1 MVPNP
6 LSRMNTII
14 LQQPKRLI
22 FGTGCIQQSAAEFK
36 QAGWSRLF
44 VITSPQVAAAQ
55 PALFTAW
62 RGAGLAVEVFSGVD
76 REPEIALFEQVV
88 AAGRA
93 AKPDVVIGLG
103 GGSPLDVSK
112 LVAALLDGRQPIRE
126 VFGIGLLR
134 GRSTPL
140 VCIPTTAGT
149 GADVSPN
156 AILLDEAE
164 RLKKGV
170 VSPHLVPDMAICD
183 PELTV
188 TMPPAVTA
196 ATGIDALVHC
206 MEAYANKH
214 AHPTVDVYA
223 LEGIR
228 RIGRS
233 METAV
238 KNGADRTARA
248 DVMLGALYGGLC
260 LGPVNTAAVH
270 ALSYP
275 LGGEYRVP
283 HGVANSLLMP
293 HVFRFNLPAM
303 PERYADIALA
313 LGCSA
318 GATPLATAEA
328 GLLRLT
334 EMSRN
339 CGIPQRLRDVGV
351 PESDLPRLALE
362 SMKVTRLLK
371 NNPRELTAAE
381 AEQIY
386 RAAY

>member
-1 MVPNP
+1 MNP
-6 LSRMNTII
+6 VI
-14 LQQPKRLI
+14 LQQPRRLI
-22 FGTGCIQQSAAEFK
+22 VGDGTSRTAPEEFLR
-36 QAGWSRLF
+36 AGWRRLF
-44 VITSPQVAAAQ
+44 VITSPQVEAMQAD
-55 PALFTAW
+55 LFRGW
-62 RGAGLAVEVFSGVD
+62 RAAGLAVEVCARVD
-76 REPEIALFEQVV
+76 REPEIALFEEVL
-88 AAGRA
+88 AAARA
-93 AKPDVVIGLG
+93 AQPDAIVGLG

-112 LVAALLDGRQPIRE
+112 LVAALHDGRQSVRE
-126 VFGIGLLR
+126 VFGIGLLA
-134 GRSTPL
+134 GRSRPL
-140 VCIPTTAGT
+140 VCLATTAGT

-170 VSPHLVPDMAICD
+170 VSPHLVPDLAICD
-183 PELTV
+183 PELTHS
-188 TMPPAVTA
+188 MPPAVTA

-214 AHPTVDVYA
+214 AHPVVDVLA

-233 METAV
+233 VEAAV
-238 KNGADRTARA
+238 RDGADRVARA

-283 HGVANSLLMP
+283 HGVANSLLLT

-303 PERYADIALA
+303 PERYADIAVA
-313 LGCSA
+313 LGCA
-318 GATPLATAEA
+318 PGATPRATAET
-328 GLLRLT
+328 GLGRLVAMART
-334 EMSRN
+334 

-351 PESDLPRLALE
+351 PESDLPRLAGE
-362 SMKVTRLLK
+362 AMKVTRLLR
-371 NNPRELTAAE
+371 NNPRELTAADAE
-381 AEQIY
+381 AIY
-386 RAAY
+386 REAF

>member
-1 MVPNP
+1 MNP
-6 LSRMNTII
+6 II
-14 LQQPKRLI
+14 LQQPKRIL
-22 FGTGCIQQSAAEFK
+22 FGHRCSQTAPAEFELH
-36 QAGWSRLF
+36 GWHRLF
-44 VITSPQVAAAQ
+44 VITSPQVFDAQ
-55 PALFTAW
+55 GGLFATW
-62 RGAGLAVEVFSGVD
+62 RSANLIVEVCTAVD
-76 REPEIALFEQVV
+76 REPEIGLFESVL
-88 AAGRA
+88 AAAQAFR
-93 AKPDVVIGLG
+93 PDVVIGVG

-112 LVAALLDGRQPIRE
+112 LVAALYDGRQQIRD
-126 VFGIGLLR
+126 VFGIGLLQR
-134 GRSTPL
+134 RALPL
-140 VCIPTTAGT
+140 VCMATTAGT

-170 VSPHLVPDMAICD
+170 VSPHLVPDLAVCD
-183 PELTV
+183 PELTLSV
-188 TMPPAVTA
+188 PPAVTA

-206 MEAYANKH
+206 MEAYANLH
-214 AHPTVDVYA
+214 AHPIVDGYA

-233 METAV
+233 MEIAV
-238 KNGADRTARA
+238 RDGTNREARA

-303 PERYADIALA
+303 PERYADIAVA
-313 LGCSA
+313 LGCPTQSS
-318 GATPLATAEA
+318 PMATAEA
-328 GLLRLT
+328 GLRRLT
-334 EMSRN
+334 EMSLN

-351 PESDLPRLALE
+351 PEADLPRLAQE
-362 SMKVTRLLK
+362 AMKVTRLLK
-371 NNPRELTAAE
+371 NNPRPVSAPEAE
-381 AEQIY
+381 AIY

>member
-1 MVPNP
+1 
-6 LSRMNTII
+6 MNTVI

-22 FGTGCIQQSAAEFK
+22 FGNGSSREAPAEFIR
-36 QAGWSRLF
+36 QGWKRLF
-44 VITSPQVAAAQ
+44 VITSPQVAGMQA
-55 PALFTAW
+55 ALFDGW
-62 RGAGLAVEVFSGVD
+62 RASSLVVEVCSAVD
-76 REPEIALFEQVV
+76 REPEIALFEQVLD
-88 AAGRA
+88 AARA
-93 AKPDVVIGLG
+93 FRPDAVLGVG

-112 LVAALLDGRQPIRE
+112 LVAALYGPGQRIRE
-126 VFGIGLLR
+126 VFGIGLLA
-134 GRSTPL
+134 GRALPL
-140 VCIPTTAGT
+140 VCVATTAGT

-170 VSPHLVPDMAICD
+170 VSPHLVPDLAICD
-183 PELTV
+183 PELTCS
-188 TMPPAVTA
+188 MPPAVTA

-214 AHPTVDVYA
+214 AHPIVDVYA
-223 LEGIR
+223 LEGVR

-233 METAV
+233 IEASV
-238 KNGADRTARA
+238 RDGADRAARA

-275 LGGEYRVP
+275 LGGEYRIP

-293 HVFRFNLPAM
+293 AVFRFNLPAM

-313 LGCSA
+313 LGCASKGSA
-318 GATPLATAEA
+318 AATAEA
-328 GLLRLT
+328 GLIRLT
-334 EMSRN
+334 EMSRT

-351 PESDLPRLALE
+351 PEADLPRLSQEA
-362 SMKVTRLLK
+362 MKVTRLLK
-371 NNPRELTAAE
+371 NNPREVTAAD
-381 AEQIY
+381 AERIY
-386 RAAY
+386 REAF

>member
-1 MVPNP
+1 
-6 LSRMNTII
+6 MNTVV
-14 LQQPKRLI
+14 LQQPRRLLFGLGAVARSAEEFALAGKRRLLI
-22 FGTGCIQQSAAEFK
+22 
-36 QAGWSRLF
+36 
-44 VITSPQVAAAQ
+44 VTSPPVVATL
-55 PALFTAW
+55 PAVLAAW
-62 RGAGLAVEVFSGVD
+62 RAAGLTVEVCARVD
-76 REPEIALFEQVV
+76 REPEIALFEAVL
-88 AAGRA
+88 AEARA
-93 AKPDVVIGLG
+93 FGPDCIVGLG
-103 GGSPLDVSK
+103 GGSPLDVAK
-112 LVAALLDGRQPIRE
+112 LVAALLDGAQQVRE

-134 GRSTPL
+134 GRSTHL

-170 VSPHLVPDMAICD
+170 VSPHLVPDLAICD

-188 TMPPAVTA
+188 TMPPPVTA

-206 MEAYANKH
+206 MEAYANKF
-214 AHPTVDVYA
+214 AHPAVDLYA
-223 LEGIR
+223 LEGVR
-228 RIGRS
+228 RIGGAI
-233 METAV
+233 ETAV
-238 KNGADRTARA
+238 RNGADRGARA
-248 DVMLGALYGGLC
+248 EVMLGALYGGLC

-303 PERYADIALA
+303 PERYADIARA
-313 LGCSA
+313 LGVPPA
-318 GATPLATAEA
+318 ATPLATAEA
-328 GLLRLT
+328 GLARLA
-334 EMSRN
+334 ELSRN
-339 CGIPQRLRDVGV
+339 CGIPQRLRDVSI
-351 PESDLPRLALE
+351 PESDLPRLAQE

-371 NNPRELTAAE
+371 NNPRELTAAD
-381 AEQIY
+381 ALAIY

>member
-1 MVPNP
+1 
-6 LSRMNTII
+6 MNTLV

-22 FGTGCIQQSAAEFK
+22 LGDGAGIAAPAEFDMH
-36 QAGWSRLF
+36 GWKRLF
-44 VITSPQVAAAQ
+44 VITSPQVASAQ
-55 PALFTAW
+55 AALFAGW
-62 RGAGLAVEVFSGVD
+62 RGASLHIEICSAVD
-76 REPEIALFEQVV
+76 REPEITLFEQVMS
-88 AAGRA
+88 AARA
-93 AKPDVVIGLG
+93 FRPDAVVGVG

-112 LVAALLDGRQPIRE
+112 LIAALFDDRQQIRQ
-126 VFGIGLLR
+126 VFGIDLLE
-134 GRSTPL
+134 GRALPL
-140 VCIPTTAGT
+140 ACLATTAGT

-170 VSPHLVPDMAICD
+170 VSPHLVPDLAICD
-183 PELTV
+183 PELTHS
-188 TMPPAVTA
+188 MPPAVTA

-206 MEAYANKH
+206 MEAYANTH
-214 AHPTVDVYA
+214 AHPVVDVYA

-233 METAV
+233 IETAV
-238 KNGADRTARA
+238 REGGNRVARA

-275 LGGEYRVP
+275 LGGEYRIA
-283 HGVANSLLMP
+283 HGVANSLLVP

-303 PERYADIALA
+303 PERYAGIAIA
-313 LGCSA
+313 LGCPA
-318 GATPLATAEA
+318 GASPTETAEA
-328 GLLRLT
+328 GLRRLV
-334 EMSRN
+334 EMSRH

-351 PESDLPRLALE
+351 PEADLPHLAQE
-362 SMKVTRLLK
+362 AMKVTRLLK
-371 NNPRELTAAE
+371 NNPRELTRTD

-386 RAAY
+386 REAY

>member
-1 MVPNP
+1 
-6 LSRMNTII
+6 MNTVI
-14 LQQPKRLI
+14 LQQPKRLL
-22 FGTGCIQQSAAEFK
+22 FGTGCIHRSVEEFK
-36 QAGWSRLF
+36 IAGWNRLF
-44 VITSPQVAAAQ
+44 VITSPQIAAAH
-55 PALFTAW
+55 PETIAEW
-62 RGAGLAVEVFSGVD
+62 RNAGLAVEVFTGID
-76 REPEIALFEQVV
+76 REPEIALFEEVV
-88 AAGRA
+88 AAARKH
-93 AKPDVVIGLG
+93 KPDVVIGLG
-103 GGSPLDVSK
+103 GGSALDVSK
-112 LVAALLDGRQPIRE
+112 LVAALLDGAQALRD

-134 GRSTPL
+134 GRATAL

-183 PELTV
+183 PELTFSL
-188 TMPPAVTA
+188 PPPVTA

-214 AHPTVDVYA
+214 AHPVVDVYA

-233 METAV
+233 IETAV
-238 KNGADRTARA
+238 KDGSNREARS

-303 PERYADIALA
+303 PRRYADIAVA
-313 LGCSA
+313 LGCA
-318 GATPLATAEA
+318 EGADVNATAEA
-328 GLLRLT
+328 GLQRLT

-339 CGIPQRLRDVGV
+339 CGVPQRLRDVGV
-351 PESDLPRLALE
+351 PEADLPRLAQE

-371 NNPRELTAAE
+371 NNPRELTAAD

-386 RAAY
+386 RNAF

>member
-1 MVPNP
+1 
-6 LSRMNTII
+6 MNSVI
-14 LQQPKRLI
+14 LQQPKRLLL
-22 FGTGCIQQSAAEFK
+22 GTGCVGQSADEFK
-36 QAGWSRLF
+36 LSGWRRLF
-44 VITSPQVAAAQ
+44 VVSSPQVAAAQ
-55 PALFTAW
+55 APHFEAW
-62 RGAGLAVEVFSGVD
+62 RQAGLTVEIFPGVD
-76 REPEIALFEQVV
+76 REPEVALFEQVL
-88 AAGRA
+88 AKARA
-93 AKPDVVIGLG
+93 YRPDAIVGFG
-103 GGSPLDVSK
+103 GGSPIDVAK
-112 LVAALLDGRQPIRE
+112 LIAALLDGAQTIHE
-126 VFGIGLLR
+126 IFGIGLLKR
-134 GRSTPL
+134 RACPL

-156 AILLDEAE
+156 AILLVEAE
-164 RLKKGV
+164 KLKKGI
-170 VSPHLVPDMAICD
+170 VSPHLVADLAICD

-188 TMPPAVTA
+188 SMPPAVTA

-206 MEAYANKH
+206 MEAYANKF
-214 AHPTVDVYA
+214 AHPAVDVYA

-233 METAV
+233 IETAV
-238 KNGADRTARA
+238 KNGTDRAARA

-275 LGGEYRVP
+275 LGGEYRIA

-303 PERYADIALA
+303 PERYADIAVA
-313 LGCSA
+313 LGCRA
-318 GATPLATAEA
+318 EATPLATAEA
-328 GLLRLT
+328 GLRRLA
-334 EMSRN
+334 ELSLA
-339 CGIPQRLRDVGV
+339 CGIPQRLRDVGI
-351 PESDLPRLALE
+351 PESELPRLAQE

-371 NNPRELTAAE
+371 NNPRELTAAD

>member
-1 MVPNP
+1 MITV
-6 LSRMNTII
+6 I

-22 FGTGCIQQSAAEFK
+22 FGPGCIQQSATEFK
-36 QAGWSRLF
+36 SADWSRLF
-44 VITSPQVAAAQ
+44 VITSPQVAGAQAA
-55 PALFTAW
+55 LLESW
-62 RGAGLAVEVFSGVD
+62 RASGLSVEVFSGID

-88 AAGRA
+88 ASARA
-93 AKPDVVIGLG
+93 YQPDVVIGLG
-103 GGSPLDVSK
+103 GGSSLDVSK
-112 LVAALLDGRQPIRE
+112 LVAALLDGRQSVRE
-126 VFGIGLLR
+126 VFGIGLLS
-134 GRSTPL
+134 GRATPL

-156 AILLDEAE
+156 AILLDEVE

-188 TMPPAVTA
+188 SLPPAVTA

-238 KNGADRTARA
+238 RNGADRNARA

-303 PERYADIALA
+303 PERYADIAFA
-313 LGCSA
+313 LGCTA
-318 GATPLATAEA
+318 EATPLATAEA
-328 GLLRLT
+328 GLRRLA

-351 PESDLPRLALE
+351 PESDLPRLAQE

-371 NNPRELTAAE
+371 NNPRDLTAAD
-381 AEQIY
+381 AEKIY
-386 RAAY
+386 REAY